1 MQLCKVD
8 NNLAVFSGGYSVEV
22 HPVDSTNELRVEA
35 VDVVVTAVE
44 KHLGNF
50 EASYRFKVR
59 LLQKLLKSQWINV
72 REVPGM

>member
-1 MQLCKVD
+1 MPE
-8 NNLAVFSGGYSVEV
+8 EV
-22 HPVDSTNELRVEA
+22 RVEA

-50 EASYRFKVR
+50 EASYRFNVR
-59 LLQKLLKSQWINV
+59 LLQKLLKSQWTNV